1 MLWMNKFKVV
11 NLTVVKKKKKQ
22 YVIRTE
28 HILILYVTVGKTK
41 NCLSALFLFGSWCF
55 FFLVKVKACVMK
67 KNFVI
72 LQWST
77 YYHHFNDVFN

>member
-11 NLTVVKKKKKQ
+11 NLTVVKKKQ

-41 NCLSALFLFGSWCF
+41 NCLSALFFFWVVLFYFSGKS
-55 FFLVKVKACVMK
+55 
-67 KNFVI
+67 
-72 LQWST
+72 
-77 YYHHFNDVFN
+77 